1 MQVNLGVKLA
11 KYKDGTK
18 LADVMGWNHYG
29 TETIPPRP
37 VLRIAAE
44 KVQNSKEFI
53 EEHLTP
59 YLINVISYTKAGRK
73 QDLKEIETKLLTYL
87 GQQSVS
93 EAKKIINAGME
104 LMELQENSLKT
115 IQKKG
120 FDQPL
125 YETGLMIKNL
135 GFEVTK

>member
-18 LADVMGWNHYG
+18 LADVMAWNHYG

-44 KVQNSKEFI
+44 KIISSSEFI

-104 LMELQENSLKT
+104 LQENAPKT

-120 FDQPL
+120 FDKPL

>member
-44 KVQNSKEFI
+44 KIISSSEFI

-73 QDLKEIETKLLTYL
+73 QDLKKIETKLLTYL

-93 EAKKIINAGME
+93 EAKKIINAEEE
-104 LMELQENSLKT
+104 LQELQENAPKT

-120 FDQPL
+120 FDKPL

>member
-104 LMELQENSLKT
+104 LQENALKT

>member
-1 MQVNLGVKLA
+1 MKVNLGVKLA

-44 KVQNSKEFI
+44 KVRNSKEFI

-87 GQQSVS
+87 GQKSVS

-104 LMELQENSLKT
+104 LQENALKT

-120 FDQPL
+120 FDKPL

>member
-18 LADVMGWNHYG
+18 LADVMAWNHYG

-44 KVQNSKEFI
+44 KIKNSKEFI

-73 QDLKEIETKLLTYL
+73 QDLKEIEIKLLTYL

-104 LMELQENSLKT
+104 LQENAPKT

-120 FDQPL
+120 FDKPL
-125 YETGLMIKNL
+125 YETGLMVKNL

>member
-87 GQQSVS
+87 GQKSVS

-104 LMELQENSLKT
+104 LQENALKT

>member
-104 LMELQENSLKT
+104 LQENAPKT

>member
-87 GQQSVS
+87 GQKSVS

-104 LMELQENSLKT
+104 LQENELKT

>member
-18 LADVMGWNHYG
+18 LSDVMVWNHYG
-29 TETIPPRP
+29 TPTIPPRP

-104 LMELQENSLKT
+104 LQENALKT

-120 FDQPL
+120 FDKPL

>member
-104 LMELQENSLKT
+104 LQENALKT

-120 FDQPL
+120 FDKPL